1 MYKSYCKTH
10 LVIFLFVVFGLVLSA
25 SAQDTN
31 AKFDEYL
38 TTITKQGR
46 FTGSVL
52 VAREGKVVFS
62 KGYGMANMEFDI
74 PNTPN
79 TKFRLGSITKQFT
92 AASILL
98 LQERGKLSVQDP
110 VCKYVEN
117 CPKAWEP
124 VTIHHL
130 LVHTSGIH
138 SYTDAGSPEAFRQI
152 SIQNVTPAGFVDS
165 FKSKP
170 LDFPVGEK
178 FKYNNSGY
186 FILGYVIEKLS
197 GQSYESFLQDNIF
210 TPLKMTNTGY
220 DTHDRIL
227 KMRATGYEER
237 KGKTVNSE
245 WLDMSVP
252 YAAGSLYSTVED
264 LFVWNEALFSDK
276 LLTAKSR
283 TAMMTPDKSNYA
295 YGVGVNQQHKR
306 QRVSHG
312 GGINGFNTF
321 LARFPE
327 EKITIVALRNA
338 NFGVSP
344 DKICT
349 DFAAILFG
357 EKYEIPSP
365 QAVAKV
371 EAKAAQVDPKIYDA
385 YVGEYQLAPNFI
397 LAIRREGDR
406 LITQATG
413 QGEVEIFP
421 ESETVFFPK
430 EIEAKLVF
438 FKDESGKVTHLILK
452 QNGEHKAMKIK

>member
-1 MYKSYCKTH
+1 MLKSYCKH
-10 LVIFLFVVFGLVLSA
+10 LLLFVVLASA
-25 SAQDTN
+25 LTVIGMAQDTT

-38 TTITKQGR
+38 TAITKQGR

-52 VAREGKVVFS
+52 VARDGKVLFN
-62 KGYGMANMEFDI
+62 KGYGMANLEFDI
-74 PNTPN
+74 PNTPQ

-110 VCKYVEN
+110 ICKYVEN
-117 CPKAWEP
+117 CPKTWEP

-130 LVHTSGIH
+130 LTHTSGIH
-138 SYTDAGSPEAFRQI
+138 SYTDTGSPEAFRLM
-152 SIQNVTPAGFVDS
+152 SLQNVTPAGFVDS

-170 LDFPVGEK
+170 LDFAVGEK
-178 FKYNNSGY
+178 MKYNNSGY
-186 FILGYVIEKLS
+186 FILGYIIEKLA
-197 GQSYESFLQDNIF
+197 GQSYEAFLQENIF

-227 KMRATGYEER
+227 KLRATGYEER

-245 WLDMSVP
+245 YLDMSVP

-264 LFVWNEALFSDK
+264 LFTWNEALFADK
-276 LLTAKSR
+276 LLSAKSR
-283 TAMMTPDKSNYA
+283 AAMMTADKNNYA
-295 YGVGVNQQHKR
+295 YGLVINQQNNR

-321 LARFPE
+321 LVRFPE
-327 EKITIVALRNA
+327 EKVTIVALRNA

-344 DKICT
+344 DKVCA

-357 EKYEIPSP
+357 EKYEIPGT
-365 QAVAKV
+365 QTVAK
-371 EAKAAQVDPKIYDA
+371 VDPKIYDA
-385 YVGEYQLAPNFI
+385 YAGEYQLGPNFI
-397 LAIRREGDR
+397 LTVRREGDR

-413 QGEVEIFP
+413 QDPIEIFP
-421 ESETVFFPK
+421 ESETKFFPK
-430 EIEAKLVF
+430 VMEAKITF
-438 FKDESGKVTHLILK
+438 GKDESGKVTHLILQ